1 VDQLE
6 QMLRDTFTDDRL
18 DVMVRPTAVDVVHEG
33 VRRRR
38 RNRRVASAAA
48 VAAVGMASAAT
59 LITTT
64 LTPTTAVVTGPAT
77 PSPKPIVKPPAPETK
92 TTNVPWQNISYDYT
106 SPPSFPGSVGDPSV
120 PWCTAKQLSMT
131 AEFQGATGNSVGAAR
146 LTNTSAQPCALQGE
160 PGVRI
165 LDATG
170 RQLVAHAPET
180 FYVYPWVHLRPGE
193 SASSFINW
201 NQEFCHEPAPASIA
215 IALPHDGGVMSTA
228 MTFPPRCNSQSDPP
242 STGSLDANGF
252 GLDDN
257 PDAWTPE
264 AGLQARLTSAP
275 TAVIAGGTAT
285 YHVQL
290 ANAADTDITMSPCL
304 PFRER
309 LVNQVTGAVIEE
321 DHVLNCAAAP
331 TSLGNGQVLD
341 FELKLAVPPGA
352 VSGDYNL
359 AWESV
364 LTNVNAAA
372 DDVVHVNGSPLS
384 CADGQLSAKAATS
397 TGSLMNQFGQVVI
410 FTNTSDTSCSLRGYP
425 GLQLVD
431 ASGQPLTVPIQR
443 GGGYVFADPDWTTVV
458 LAAHGGQASFTFGG
472 EASDMAKGGKP
483 CPQAA
488 GIKVIPPGD
497 REQIS
502 VTIGVPAC
510 PAGLD
515 VAKVVAGSEGSH
527 F

>member
-6 QMLRDTFTDDRL
+6 QMLRDTLTDSRL
-18 DVMVRPTAVDVVHEG
+18 DMMVRPTAVELVHEG

-59 LITTT
+59 IITTT
-64 LTPTTAVVTGPAT
+64 LAPTTAVVTAPTT

-92 TTNVPWQNISYDYT
+92 TTNVPWQNIDYHYQ
-106 SPPSFPGSVGDPSV
+106 SPPAFPGAVADPSV
-120 PWCTAKQLSMT
+120 PWCTAAQLSMT
-131 AEFQGATGNSVGAAR
+131 AEFQGATGNSVGAAQ

-165 LDATG
+165 LDAAGT
-170 RQLVAHAPET
+170 QLVSHAPET
-180 FYVYPWVHLRPGE
+180 FYVYPWVRLRPG
-193 SASSFINW
+193 ATARSFINW
-201 NQEFCHEPAPASIA
+201 SQEFCHEPAPASMA

-228 MTFPPRCNSQSDPP
+228 MTFPPRCNSQSDPTT
-242 STGSLDANGF
+242 TGTLNADGFLLDNS
-252 GLDDN
+252 

-264 AGLQARLTSAP
+264 AGLQAQMTSAP

-290 ANAADTDITMSPCL
+290 ASDGDTNISLSPCL

-309 LVNQVTGAVIEE
+309 LINQVTGATIEE

-331 TSLGNGQVLD
+331 TSLDNGQVLD

-352 VSGDYNL
+352 VSGNYSL
-359 AWESV
+359 VWQSV
-364 LTNVNAAA
+364 LTNVNAVAA
-372 DDVVHVNGSPLS
+372 DVVRIDGSPPP
-384 CADGQLSAKAATS
+384 CADGQLSASAAPS

-410 FTNTSDTSCSLRGYP
+410 FTNTSGTACSLRGYA

-431 ASGQPLTVPIQR
+431 AAGRPMTAPTRR
-443 GGGYVFADPDWTTVV
+443 GGGYVFSDPDWTTVV
-458 LAAHGGQASFTFGG
+458 LAATGGRASFTFGG
-472 EASDMAKGGKP
+472 EMVDRAGAL
-483 CPQAA
+483 CPDAA
-488 GIKVIPPGD
+488 GIRVIPPGD
-497 REQIS
+497 REQLS
-502 VTIGVPAC
+502 VTIAVPAC

-515 VAKVVAGSEGSH
+515 VAKVVAGAGGSH